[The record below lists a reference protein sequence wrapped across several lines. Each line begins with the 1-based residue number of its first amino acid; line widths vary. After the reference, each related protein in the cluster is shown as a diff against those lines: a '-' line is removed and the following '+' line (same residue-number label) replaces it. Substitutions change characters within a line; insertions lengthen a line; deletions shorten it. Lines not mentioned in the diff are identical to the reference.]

1 MNHETILNDYLCPS
15 RRFISWWNSSC
26 LFIHGGSVQLMDYDK
41 DSKNVHVKLT
51 GSCAGCAASI
61 FTVKLMME
69 KILKEKLP
77 DAVESVT
84 HEEGEVVNPFYV
96 WKIKKSSVRHF
107 KARTEESLVFPG

>member
-1 MNHETILNDYLCPS
+1 MTIFAQVEDLLADEIAPS
-15 RRFISWWNSSC
+15 
-26 LFIHGGSVQLMDYDK
+26 LFLHGGSVQLMDYDEE
-41 DSKNVHVKLT
+41 SKNVHVKLT

-84 HEEGEVVNPFYV
+84 HEEGEVVNPFFV
-96 WKIKKSSVRHF
+96 
-107 KARTEESLVFPG
+107 

>member
-1 MNHETILNDYLCPS
+1 MTIFAQVEDLLADEVAPA
-15 RRFISWWNSSC
+15 
-26 LFIHGGSVQLMDYDK
+26 LFMHGGSVQLMDYDK

-84 HEEGEVVNPFYV
+84 HEEGEVVNPFFV
-96 WKIKKSSVRHF
+96 
-107 KARTEESLVFPG
+107 

>member
-1 MNHETILNDYLCPS
+1 MTIFAQVEDLLADEIAPS
-15 RRFISWWNSSC
+15 
-26 LFIHGGSVQLMDYDK
+26 LFLHGGSVQLMDYDE

-96 WKIKKSSVRHF
+96 
-107 KARTEESLVFPG
+107 

>member
-1 MNHETILNDYLCPS
+1 MTIFAQVEDLLADEIAPS
-15 RRFISWWNSSC
+15 
-26 LFIHGGSVQLMDYDK
+26 LFMHGGSVQLMDYDEE
-41 DSKNVHVKLT
+41 SKNVHVKLT

-84 HEEGEVVNPFYV
+84 HEEGEVVNPFFV
-96 WKIKKSSVRHF
+96 
-107 KARTEESLVFPG
+107 

>member
-1 MNHETILNDYLCPS
+1 MTIFAQVEDLLADEIAPS
-15 RRFISWWNSSC
+15 
-26 LFIHGGSVQLMDYDK
+26 LFMHGGSVQLMDYDEE
-41 DSKNVHVKLT
+41 SKNVHVKLT

-69 KILKEKLP
+69 RILKEKLP

-96 WKIKKSSVRHF
+96 
-107 KARTEESLVFPG
+107 

>member
-1 MNHETILNDYLCPS
+1 MTIFAQVEDLLADEIAPA
-15 RRFISWWNSSC
+15 
-26 LFIHGGSVQLMDYDK
+26 LFSHGGSVQLMNYDE

-51 GSCAGCAASI
+51 GSCAGCAASV

-69 KILKEKLP
+69 RILKERLP

-96 WKIKKSSVRHF
+96 
-107 KARTEESLVFPG
+107 

>member
-1 MNHETILNDYLCPS
+1 MTIFAQVEDLLADEIAPS
-15 RRFISWWNSSC
+15 
-26 LFIHGGSVQLMDYDK
+26 LFLHGGSVQLMDYDEE
-41 DSKNVHVKLT
+41 SKNVHVKLT

-69 KILKEKLP
+69 RILKEKLP

-96 WKIKKSSVRHF
+96 
-107 KARTEESLVFPG
+107 

>member
-1 MNHETILNDYLCPS
+1 MTIFAQVEDLLADEIAPS
-15 RRFISWWNSSC
+15 
-26 LFIHGGSVQLMDYDK
+26 LFMHGGSVQLMDYDE

-69 KILKEKLP
+69 RILKEKLP

-96 WKIKKSSVRHF
+96 
-107 KARTEESLVFPG
+107 

>member
-1 MNHETILNDYLCPS
+1 MTIFAQVEDLLADEIAPS
-15 RRFISWWNSSC
+15 
-26 LFIHGGSVQLMDYDK
+26 LFLHGGSVQLMDYDE

-69 KILKEKLP
+69 RILKEKLP

-96 WKIKKSSVRHF
+96 
-107 KARTEESLVFPG
+107 